1 MMKKSLLVLLLA
13 TLAACSGPTD
23 IKLSEMNQ
31 PENAK
36 KLLEALSPQDRAA
49 LQGYVIEHTLNNTL
63 DYKVTVKQAI
73 ADYKKEAAQK
83 ENVRNS
89 IK

>member
-1 MMKKSLLVLLLA
+1 MKKNLLALLVA

-23 IKLSEMNQ
+23 IKMSEINE
-31 PENAK
+31 PDNAK

-49 LQGYVIEHTLNNTL
+49 LQGYLIEHTMNNTL
-63 DYKVTVKQAI
+63 DYKTTVKQAI

-83 ENVRNS
+83 EKVRNA